1 MSFMQIFNLVTGIMS
16 GVALFI
22 FGMNTMSSALSQ
34 IAGGNLSGMIKRI
47 TEKRIKGWIFGT
59 TLAVFVQSSVTTV
72 MTVGLVN
79 SGIMKVTQ
87 AASVV
92 IGANLGTTAT
102 AWLLSL
108 NSLGGPIW
116 LELLKPSSITPF
128 LALGGIVY
136 LMFANT
142 DKKRSMGTLVVGFS
156 VMMIGMDLMSRAV
169 EPLQSV
175 PAFNEMLLNFS
186 NPVIGVGVGILCTLL
201 IQSSAAAIGIMQAL
215 SMSVGIT
222 FGMAIPIVC
231 GAQLGTC
238 LTAILASLGSNNRGK
253 RTALI
258 HFFYNLIRNA
268 LFLVILY
275 TVGAAAGL
283 PFLKMKTSAVGIA
296 AFHTAINLLGSLIFL
311 PATNLLVKLV
321 TRVIPYNKKERQEE
335 ADTLTI
341 LDPIFLGN
349 PAFALEQVRK
359 GTEMLADLVQNYY
372 SCTMTETDALEEGKS
387 SAEKVQEAELIA
399 QRALSYAKQLRDY
412 CIMISERRMQDLE
425 ARTLAFLQSTIDNY
439 QEICEKITARRKLIE
454 EFTAHG
460 GHFSEEGEKDMRLFE
475 AATQDILE
483 ITIHEFELRNNR
495 LAETIQVYREIITDI
510 CGKIISRNV
519 KRLHSGTCAPE
530 SSLVFSDLCDRLIKI
545 IDRCDSIAASTLV
558 YIRKDQKIQPL
569 SSEKYMAIQE
579 LFKDKYSD
587 LDD

>member
-1 MSFMQIFNLVTGIMS
+1 
-16 GVALFI
+16 
-22 FGMNTMSSALSQ
+22 
-34 IAGGNLSGMIKRI
+34 
-47 TEKRIKGWIFGT
+47 
-59 TLAVFVQSSVTTV
+59 
-72 MTVGLVN
+72 
-79 SGIMKVTQ
+79 
-87 AASVV
+87 
-92 IGANLGTTAT
+92 
-102 AWLLSL
+102 
-108 NSLGGPIW
+108 
-116 LELLKPSSITPF
+116 
-128 LALGGIVY
+128 
-136 LMFANT
+136 
-142 DKKRSMGTLVVGFS
+142 
-156 VMMIGMDLMSRAV
+156 
-169 EPLQSV
+169 
-175 PAFNEMLLNFS
+175 
-186 NPVIGVGVGILCTLL
+186 
-201 IQSSAAAIGIMQAL
+201 
-215 SMSVGIT
+215 
-222 FGMAIPIVC
+222 
-231 GAQLGTC
+231 
-238 LTAILASLGSNNRGK
+238 
-253 RTALI
+253 
-258 HFFYNLIRNA
+258 
-268 LFLVILY
+268 
-275 TVGAAAGL
+275 
-283 PFLKMKTSAVGIA
+283 
-296 AFHTAINLLGSLIFL
+296 
-311 PATNLLVKLV
+311 
-321 TRVIPYNKKERQEE
+321 
-335 ADTLTI
+335 
-341 LDPIFLGN
+341 
-349 PAFALEQVRK
+349 
-359 GTEMLADLVQNYY
+359 MLADLVQNYY

-399 QRALSYAKQLRDY
+399 QRAASYAKQLRDY